1 MASRL
6 NPARAGAAVL
16 GVSAV
21 LLVGALPATAA
32 TPKAHPSATTVT
44 KVTVDGGNNGQNDK
58 DWGSV
63 DLVGH
68 AKAPTALLALKP
80 DGGGA
85 DIYAYCVQISV
96 DEGRQGTEMQQAPWT
111 DYPDPN
117 ASFNSDSGKVNWILH
132 NSFPTAALTDLSQAA
147 KTPTT
152 LSEVE
157 AVEGTQAAI
166 WHFSD
171 NTTLDP
177 HSHRNDA
184 NMVALYQY
192 LVANA
197 VELPQPPDN
206 PTLSVASPSKTTGDI
221 GTEIG
226 PFVVNTNLQL
236 IQLSQQQVP
245 AGVTLKAVDAAGHA
259 VDPNKIV
266 NGTRVFFEVSK
277 GASPGDGSFTVS
289 GGLQIGQMFVGEDV
303 VQAAAKPGGVRQ
315 NCKKASIQTLI
326 LAQGALLS
334 AQGNA
339 KWVASPPPPPPTTTT
354 APPTTTTAAT
364 APTTTAGVAPPTSTT
379 PGVTNVA
386 GSGPLP
392 FTGVNVLAP
401 VVLSI
406 VLIGAGGGFLLVQR
420 RRKRA

>member
-6 NPARAGAAVL
+6 NLARAGAAVL

-21 LLVGALPATAA
+21 LLVGTLPATAA
-32 TPKAHPSATTVT
+32 TPRAHPSATTVT
-44 KVTVDGGNNGQNDK
+44 KVTIDGGHNGVNDK

-63 DLVGH
+63 DLVGLS
-68 AKAPTALLALKP
+68 KAPTALLALKP
-80 DGGGA
+80 DGGG
-85 DIYAYCVQISV
+85 DDVYAYCVQIGI
-96 DEGRQGTEMQQAPWT
+96 DEGGQGTVMRQAPWT

-132 NSFPTAALTDLSQAA
+132 NSFPTAALSDLSLAA

-152 LSEVE
+152 LSAVE

-171 NTTLDP
+171 NTELDP

-206 PTLSVASPSKTTGDI
+206 PTLSIASPSKTTGDT

-236 IQLSQQQVP
+236 IQLTQRQVP
-245 AGVTLKAVDAAGHA
+245 AGVTLKVVDAAGNN

-266 NGTRVFFEVSK
+266 DGTKVFFEVPK

-289 GGLQIGQMFVGEDV
+289 GGLQVGQMFVGEDV
-303 VQAAAKPGGVRQ
+303 AQAAAKPGGVKQ

-326 LAQGALLS
+326 LAQSAMLS

-339 KWVASPPPPPPTTTT
+339 KWVAPPPPTTTT
-354 APPTTTTAAT
+354 TATPTTTTTTAA
-364 APTTTAGVAPPTSTT
+364 PTSTSPGVTPPTSTT

-401 VVLSI
+401 VVLSV